1 MGNFD
6 ILFANLGNRI
16 HEHIIFVLQCFKT
29 RSNLS
34 TSFAIPSNVS
44 IIEFLKK
51 RAEPITNKFMLAPP
65 SASTINIRRNSTQ
78 HASIGSNSGINTT
91 TTATTSNSYSTDD
104 SNQSFS
110 LQRQSV
116 SGNFNEI
123 SISSPTTTAT
133 STTRTTLGSAS
144 TSASTSET
152 AQVLQIP
159 PPIPKRTFLGKII
172 QSSLTET
179 SSQSPTLTI
188 KTTINNVCKQT
199 LDEVKR
205 RSINQQHQTVQRRL
219 VENHY
224 PIDAQYSDDD
234 RLSIESSIFEE
245 PKSSDPIILLSNRS
259 SSDSNKSQTTIDTG
273 YMSASND
280 NDRIFFG
287 ASEDFRSRFSSVDTQ
302 SSIDS
307 CTSSE
312 LQTHQTFTLQNQA
325 RCIISP
331 LAVKRDE
338 YEDKFSNQ
346 ILHGKTFSRF
356 NSTNSLLSV
365 STKTVNSNGG
375 NSIKSQPGII
385 NNRVPLN
392 ANRNQ
397 SGSRVSIQPQILQSN
412 QSVAKSRTGPLP
424 PAPTRPLDSGRILYN
439 GSMLGAFQSGLAKI
453 TSAAATTSEVVMGRR
468 SFKKASQIAHTK
480 LTQRQDSSISN
491 DSFSLNS
498 SPSYNTKN
506 SDTPP
511 LTNSLKNS
519 RTSCLNNNQD
529 VPANNSDSFSTS
541 KYYFPSRATLRQD
554 STISNDSFSQTSSP
568 SYNAKQLEQPLI
580 AHSAKIHASKY
591 NKYLVMWWSH
601 RDDKN
606 SQKP

>member
-1 MGNFD
+1 
-6 ILFANLGNRI
+6 
-16 HEHIIFVLQCFKT
+16 
-29 RSNLS
+29 
-34 TSFAIPSNVS
+34 
-44 IIEFLKK
+44 
-51 RAEPITNKFMLAPP
+51 MLAPP

-78 HASIGSNSGINTT
+78 Q
-91 TTATTSNSYSTDD
+91 ATSESY
-104 SNQSFS
+104 NQSPV
-110 LQRQSV
+110 LQRQS
-116 SGNFNEI
+116 SGDTNQ
-123 SISSPTTTAT
+123 TQT
-133 STTRTTLGSAS
+133 STLVS
-144 TSASTSET
+144 
-152 AQVLQIP
+152 VIP

-172 QSSLTET
+172 QSSLSDS
-179 SSQSPTLTI
+179 SSQSPTSTI

-205 RSINQQHQTVQRRL
+205 RNTSVKPPITQNQTVQRRL

-224 PIDAQYSDDD
+224 PIDQYQYSDDD
-234 RLSIESSIFEE
+234 RLSIESSVFEE
-245 PKSSDPIILLSNRS
+245 PKSSDPIISLSNRS

-307 CTSSE
+307 CTSSD
-312 LQTHQTFTLQNQA
+312 LQTHQSFTLQNQA

-338 YEDKFSNQ
+338 YEDKFNNQ
-346 ILHGKTFSRF
+346 PFHGKTFSRF
-356 NSTNSLLSV
+356 NSSNSLLSV
-365 STKTVNSNGG
+365 SNKTGG
-375 NSIKSQPGII
+375 NSNSCSSTKNQPVA
-385 NNRVPLN
+385 NNTSNRIGLN

-397 SGSRVSIQPQILQSN
+397 SMAKVTPSIATHGPN
-412 QSVAKSRTGPLP
+412 QSSSSKARRVAPP
-424 PAPTRPLDSGRILYN
+424 PAPARTQNSLDSGRILYN

-480 LTQRQDSSISN
+480 ITQRQDSSISN

-506 SDTPP
+506 SDVQQ
-511 LTNSLKNS
+511 LAQSSKNN
-519 RTSCLNNNQD
+519 RTSCLNGQEATINISEN
-529 VPANNSDSFSTS
+529 
-541 KYYFPSRATLRQD
+541 KYYYAGKATLRQD

-568 SYNAKQLEQPLI
+568 SYNTKQLEQPLL
-580 AHSAKIHASKY
+580 AHHAKIHASKSY
-591 NKYLVMWWSH
+591 TYTFAVMTAE
-601 RDDKN
+601 RRKN
-606 SQKP
+606 TPI

>member
-1 MGNFD
+1 
-6 ILFANLGNRI
+6 
-16 HEHIIFVLQCFKT
+16 
-29 RSNLS
+29 
-34 TSFAIPSNVS
+34 
-44 IIEFLKK
+44 
-51 RAEPITNKFMLAPP
+51 MLAPP

-78 HASIGSNSGINTT
+78 NASSGNSNCGI
-91 TTATTSNSYSTDD
+91 TATATTTSNSCSGGNN
-104 SNQSFS
+104 SNQSLL
-110 LQRQSV
+110 LQRQSLC
-116 SGNFNEI
+116 SDDNEM
-123 SISSPTTTAT
+123 SISSITTTAAAAAT
-133 STTRTTLGSAS
+133 ATTRTTSISAS
-144 TSASTSET
+144 TSKSAQASQT
-152 AQVLQIP
+152 P
-159 PPIPKRTFLGKII
+159 PPIPKRTFRTELGKII

-205 RSINQQHQTVQRRL
+205 RNTSYKPPINQQHQTVQRRL

-245 PKSSDPIILLSNRS
+245 PKSSDPIIMLSNRS

-312 LQTHQTFTLQNQA
+312 LQTHQSFTLQNQA

-331 LAVKRDE
+331 LAMKRDE
-338 YEDKFSNQ
+338 YEDKFNST
-346 ILHGKTFSRF
+346 LHGKTFSRF
-356 NSTNSLLSV
+356 NSSNSLLNV
-365 STKTVNSNGG
+365 STKQTANSNGG
-375 NSIKSQPGII
+375 NPIKNQSSTIAH
-385 NNRVPLN
+385 NRMPLN

-397 SGSRVSIQPQILQSN
+397 SGSRAVPLQPQILPVDGSN
-412 QSVAKSRTGPLP
+412 QSAAAKSHTGPVA

-439 GSMLGAFQSGLAKI
+439 GSMLGAFQNGLAKI

-498 SPSYNTKN
+498 SPSYTTKN
-506 SDTPP
+506 MDI
-511 LTNSLKNS
+511 LNNSSKNS
-519 RTSCLNNNQD
+519 RTSCLNQNQD
-529 VPANNSDSFSTS
+529 VSASQSDSFSTS

-554 STISNDSFSQTSSP
+554 SNISNDSFSQTSSP
-568 SYNAKQLEQPLI
+568 SYNAKQLEQPLL
-580 AHSAKIHASKY
+580 AHSAKVHASKY
-591 NKYLVMWWSH
+591 IVTRNLYHIRRTIQNAQIIL
-601 RDDKN
+601 
-606 SQKP
+606 

>member
-1 MGNFD
+1 
-6 ILFANLGNRI
+6 
-16 HEHIIFVLQCFKT
+16 
-29 RSNLS
+29 
-34 TSFAIPSNVS
+34 
-44 IIEFLKK
+44 
-51 RAEPITNKFMLAPP
+51 MLAPP

-78 HASIGSNSGINTT
+78 HASSGNNSGITAATT
-91 TTATTSNSYSTDD
+91 TSTTSNSYNSSSS
-104 SNQSFS
+104 SNQSLI
-110 LQRQSV
+110 LQRQPL
-116 SGNFNEI
+116 SGDTNVM
-123 SISSPTTTAT
+123 SISSITTAATAVAEVTTT
-133 STTRTTLGSAS
+133 TTRTTSNSAS
-144 TSASTSET
+144 ASAT
-152 AQVLQIP
+152 AQALQIP

-205 RSINQQHQTVQRRL
+205 RNTSHKPPINQQHQTVQRRL

-245 PKSSDPIILLSNRS
+245 PKSSDPIIMLSNRS

-312 LQTHQTFTLQNQA
+312 LQTHQSFALQNQS

-331 LAVKRDE
+331 LALKRDE
-338 YEDKFSNQ
+338 YEEKFSNAT
-346 ILHGKTFSRF
+346 LNGKTFSRF
-356 NSTNSLLSV
+356 NSSNSLLNV
-365 STKTVNSNGG
+365 STKQTVNPNGG
-375 NSIKSQPGII
+375 NSGKNQSSAIA
-385 NNRVPLN
+385 NNRMPLN
-392 ANRNQ
+392 ATRNQ
-397 SGSRVSIQPQILQSN
+397 STGSRVCSLQAQILPSNGLN
-412 QSVAKSRTGPLP
+412 QSAAAVKSHTIPAP

-498 SPSYNTKN
+498 SPSYTTKN
-506 SDTPP
+506 LDTPP
-511 LTNSLKNS
+511 ITNSSKNS
-519 RTSCLNNNQD
+519 RTSCLNQD
-529 VPANNSDSFSTS
+529 ILANNSDSFSTS

-554 STISNDSFSQTSSP
+554 STISNDSFSQTSSLN
-568 SYNAKQLEQPLI
+568 YNTKQLEQPLL
-580 AHSAKIHASKY
+580 AHNAKVHASTY
-591 NKYLVMWWSH
+591 
-601 RDDKN
+601 
-606 SQKP
+606 

>member
-1 MGNFD
+1 
-6 ILFANLGNRI
+6 
-16 HEHIIFVLQCFKT
+16 
-29 RSNLS
+29 
-34 TSFAIPSNVS
+34 
-44 IIEFLKK
+44 
-51 RAEPITNKFMLAPP
+51 MLAPP

-78 HASIGSNSGINTT
+78 YASSGNSSGTTTT
-91 TTATTSNSYSTDD
+91 TTASNCYNSCNN
-104 SNQSFS
+104 SNQSLL

-116 SGNFNEI
+116 SGDTNEI
-123 SISSPTTTAT
+123 KTAT
-133 STTRTTLGSAS
+133 SAVITTASTRTTS
-144 TSASTSET
+144 TT
-152 AQVLQIP
+152 APLQIP

-172 QSSLTET
+172 QSSLTDT

-205 RSINQQHQTVQRRL
+205 RNTSQKPPINQQHQPIIQRRL

-245 PKSSDPIILLSNRS
+245 PKSSDPIIMLSNRS

-312 LQTHQTFTLQNQA
+312 LQTHQSFALQNQA

-331 LAVKRDE
+331 LALKRDE
-338 YEDKFSNQ
+338 YEDKFNNST
-346 ILHGKTFSRF
+346 LHGKTFGRF
-356 NSTNSLLSV
+356 SSSNSLLNV
-365 STKTVNSNGG
+365 SSKQTTNSNGSS
-375 NSIKSQPGII
+375 SIKNQSSSSAAVIGS
-385 NNRVPLN
+385 NRI

-397 SGSRVSIQPQILQSN
+397 SAINRVGRDNYLQSQIS
-412 QSVAKSRTGPLP
+412 QSNGKSQKPSYAEPAP
-424 PAPTRPLDSGRILYN
+424 PASTRPLDSGRILYN

-498 SPSYNTKN
+498 SPSYTTKN
-506 SDTPP
+506 MDIPSI
-511 LTNSLKNS
+511 TNSTKNN
-519 RTSCLNNNQD
+519 RTSCLNDNQD
-529 VPANNSDSFSTS
+529 IPTNISDSFSTN
-541 KYYFPSRATLRQD
+541 KYYFPNRATLRQD

-580 AHSAKIHASKY
+580 AHSAKIHASK
-591 NKYLVMWWSH
+591 
-601 RDDKN
+601 
-606 SQKP
+606 